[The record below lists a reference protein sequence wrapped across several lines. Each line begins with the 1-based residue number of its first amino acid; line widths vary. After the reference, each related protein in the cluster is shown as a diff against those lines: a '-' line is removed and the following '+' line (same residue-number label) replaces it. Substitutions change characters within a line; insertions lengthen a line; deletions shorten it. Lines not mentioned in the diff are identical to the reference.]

1 MPGEIK
7 MSRPSWLRRAQR
19 PSPSSA
25 SSSEPLRE
33 LAVRVVDDL
42 RVVMSWR
49 PSRDDVVVSVDDQR
63 TGERFRL
70 EVAGE
75 RAMHAFHHPFA
86 YVALEPAR

>member
-1 MPGEIK
+1 
-7 MSRPSWLRRAQR
+7 MSRPTWLRRPRR
-19 PSPSSA
+19 PQSESHAP
-25 SSSEPLRE
+25 SEPLRE
-33 LAVRVVDDL
+33 LAVRAADDL

-49 PSRDDVVVSVDDQR
+49 PTRNDVVVSVDDER
-63 TGERFRL
+63 TGERFEL